1 MDTCLIFKNLFNY
14 DHINPIPHNIPDG
27 VDPIY
32 ITDSSQNAHIATS
45 FGWKVYVTD
54 MFKEIGDDSFE
65 RRKAIA
71 FINCYPERIIPE
83 LLQYTYIFI
92 CDSNVRSFDPDY
104 KTFVAHKSP
113 LKALYLTTGWYS
125 GSDNTI
131 YKEMQRSMMNQR
143 WKYNF
148 KEIKESTLKYIHQ
161 LNDKG
166 IADSDMPVASA
177 KYIGWNI
184 GHPNKHTIADNVY
197 EEYLIHLQGNII
209 FSYIL
214 HMYPDDITHY
224 INSFKHGSVGNHLST
239 Y

>member
-54 MFKEIGDDSFE
+54 MFKKIGNDSFE
-65 RRKAIA
+65 RRKAIS
-71 FINCYPERIIPE
+71 FINCYPECVIPE

-92 CDSNVRSFDPDY
+92 CDSNVLTLDPEY
-104 KTFVAHKSP
+104 NTFVAHKSP

-131 YKEMQRSMMNQR
+131 YKEMQRSLMNQR

-148 KEIKESTLKYIHQ
+148 KEIKESTLKYIRQ

-184 GHPNKHTIADNVY
+184 RHPRKHTIADNVY
-197 EEYLIHLQGNII
+197 EESLIHLQGNII
-209 FSYIL
+209 LSYIL
-214 HMYPDDITHY
+214 HLYPDDITHY